1 MQFVSTVLCKMLVN
15 ARVLSMDVDV
25 AELKSVWFRCQALFV
40 RFIEAAT
47 KMADEV
53 WCVVLLLSL
62 LIFVFLKFTVDFH

>member
-53 WCVVLLLSL
+53 
-62 LIFVFLKFTVDFH
+62 